1 MLKLNYVF
9 YALTLPVPMCFL
21 GIFLDLPSFQVI
33 WKQSSIL
40 HFDVQ
45 CENQQVYDVL
55 MDAHYL
61 NLLQDRMNCLRQMNV
76 GILAEL
82 RYLFGLSEILLASEF
97 GMEEKLK
104 DLMAANL
111 RRNFF
116 QGLGGTWE

>member
-1 MLKLNYVF
+1 
-9 YALTLPVPMCFL
+9 
-21 GIFLDLPSFQVI
+21 
-33 WKQSSIL
+33 
-40 HFDVQ
+40 
-45 CENQQVYDVL
+45 

-116 QGLGGTWE
+116 RGLGGTWV

>member
-1 MLKLNYVF
+1 
-9 YALTLPVPMCFL
+9 
-21 GIFLDLPSFQVI
+21 
-33 WKQSSIL
+33 
-40 HFDVQ
+40 
-45 CENQQVYDVL
+45 